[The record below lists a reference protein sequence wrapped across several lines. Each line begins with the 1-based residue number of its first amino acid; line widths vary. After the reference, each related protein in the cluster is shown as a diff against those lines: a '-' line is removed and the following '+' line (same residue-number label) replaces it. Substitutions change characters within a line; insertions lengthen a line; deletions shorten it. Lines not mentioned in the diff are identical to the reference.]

1 MTTLWPM
8 GKGLD
13 PGVEGRSLFSSLGSH
28 LPGLNDLAVPTSGEN
43 HTDESGSA
51 PGADQPLQRTIPAT
65 QAMRVN
71 IAVATTTVQPVA

>member
-43 HTDESGSA
+43 QTAESEWA
-51 PGADQPLQRTIPAT
+51 R
-65 QAMRVN
+65 
-71 IAVATTTVQPVA
+71 